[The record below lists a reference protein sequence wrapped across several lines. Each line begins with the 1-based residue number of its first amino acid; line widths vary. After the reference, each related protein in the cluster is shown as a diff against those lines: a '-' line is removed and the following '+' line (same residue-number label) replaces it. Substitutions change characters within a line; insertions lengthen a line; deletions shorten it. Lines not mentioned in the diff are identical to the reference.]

1 MVRIYLLASLCLV
14 ALGATMG
21 WMLKPER
28 GEPVSVQAE
37 TKQSQIQTVTKTVIK
52 TVKPD
57 GTVTEVSTENTRS
70 KDVSTKS
77 TKTDTSQPKP
87 NYRLGANTDYKL
99 NYGVTVGRRLVG
111 NLWLDSTFKPSTKDL
126 TLGFSYEF

>member
-28 GEPVSVQAE
+28 SQPVSVQAE
-37 TKQSQIQTVTKTVIK
+37 TKQQEVKVVTRTVIK

-57 GTVTEVSTENTRS
+57 GTVTERTVENTRS
-70 KDVSTKS
+70 DNVSIKRQNI
-77 TKTDTSQPKP
+77 DTSPKSQ
-87 NYRLGANTDYKL
+87 YRVGVQTDL
-99 NYGVTVGRRLVG
+99 NLRYTATAGRRLIG